1 MLEQLL
7 NLDDKILLAVNG
19 LHSPFFDVIMWHVS
33 SRAIW
38 IPLYAVLLY
47 ILYRK
52 LGWRK
57 TLLWTAGIAIVIL
70 LTDQTCAHGLRHLF
84 CRMRPSNPDNPISPF
99 VHIINNYRSGQY
111 GFPSAHSGN
120 TWALTVYLAWI
131 LRKRALTYTL
141 AGWATLVCYS
151 RMYLGVHYLGDLL
164 GGFVVGVFYATLIYF
179 LISYADKRFH
189 WT

>member
-19 LHSPFFDVIMWHVS
+19 LHSPFFDVIMWHAS

-70 LTDQTCAHGLRHLF
+70 LTDQTCAHGLRH
-84 CRMRPSNPDNPISPF
+84 
-99 VHIINNYRSGQY
+99 
-111 GFPSAHSGN
+111 
-120 TWALTVYLAWI
+120 
-131 LRKRALTYTL
+131 
-141 AGWATLVCYS
+141 
-151 RMYLGVHYLGDLL
+151 
-164 GGFVVGVFYATLIYF
+164 
-179 LISYADKRFH
+179 
-189 WT
+189 